1 MVGLGR
7 TGVAASGWLAD
18 HGVRVY
24 ASDADGR
31 PELRDV
37 AEKLRAKSVVVDVG
51 LHDLQRIKECAA
63 VVVSPG
69 VPPNAPPI
77 VAAHAAGVEVVSEL
91 DLAARILTDSKLIV
105 VTGTNGKTTTTALI
119 AHLLR
124 AAGRSAEA
132 AGNIGRP
139 LIALADGSTP
149 LEWVVVEASSFQL
162 HDSPSL
168 APAIGVLTNL
178 APDHLDRYQ
187 SVDAYYADKQCLF
200 RNATAASIWM
210 LNGDDAGVLQLAKDA
225 AGERRRWSTRA
236 AADAWWNRS
245 SNKMIVG
252 DREVADRAEL
262 PLLGDHN
269 VENALAA
276 LLVVAAV
283 GVDVTAMGRAL
294 ETFSPLPHRLE
305 RVRDIH
311 GVLWI
316 NDSKATNVAST
327 RVALDAMDR
336 PFVLIAG
343 GQDKGESFEP
353 LAPLLGNCRQM
364 IVYGATAKKFQQQ
377 LGNTVHLIVVD
388 SLESAV
394 RLAVDNA
401 QSGEQV
407 LLSPACPSFDQFRNF
422 EARGDEFKRLVGNL

>member
-24 ASDADGR
+24 ASDADQR
-31 PELRDV
+31 PELSDV
-37 AEKLRAKSVVVDVG
+37 AEQLRAKSVAVDVG
-51 LHDLQRIKECAA
+51 LHDLQRIRECAA

-69 VPPNAPPI
+69 VSPNAPPI
-77 VAAHAAGVEVVSEL
+77 AAAHAAGVEVVSEL
-91 DLAARILTDSKLIV
+91 DLAARMLTDSKLIV

-139 LIALADGSTP
+139 LIALADNATP

-178 APDHLDRYQ
+178 TPDHLDRYQ
-187 SVDAYYADKQCLF
+187 SVDAYYADKKRLF
-200 RNATAASIWM
+200 RNATADSIWV
-210 LNGDDAGVLQLAKDA
+210 LNGDDEGVNELAKEA
-225 AGERRRWSTRA
+225 AGARRWWSTHA
-236 AADAWWNRS
+236 AADAWWDRS
-245 SNKMIVG
+245 ANKIIVS
-252 DREVADRAEL
+252 DRDVVDRAEL

-269 VENALAA
+269 VENVLAA
-276 LLVVAAV
+276 LLVVAAT
-283 GVDVTAMGRAL
+283 GVDVTAMGAA
-294 ETFSPLPHRLE
+294 FASFPSLPHRLE
-305 RVRDIH
+305 HIREID

-327 RVALDAMDR
+327 RVALEAMDG

-353 LAPLLGNCRQM
+353 LAPLLRECRRL
-364 IVYGATAKKFQQQ
+364 IAYGATAQKFHTQ
-377 LGNTVHLIVVD
+377 LSKAVQLDVADT
-388 SLESAV
+388 LEIAV
-394 RLAVDNA
+394 RTAAETA

-422 EARGDEFKRLVGNL
+422 EARGDTFKQLVGSL